1 MGILSFLSLPSS
13 GGLEYLSPTPVKV
26 EQDQMDAKVS
36 SSRELAINDISFNRR
51 QLTFVREY
59 LKDRNVTQAA
69 IRAGYSKKGAHVA
82 GYRLLR
88 DDRIIRVIRD
98 LELDMMRQA
107 VIDEA
112 WVLKHLKENCVRAI
126 EAEEFAVV
134 NRSLELIGKQIGMF
148 VDRANVNLLIDQIET
163 IEVRIVDPKEIDDVD
178 YSIDEKRRD

>member
-1 MGILSFLSLPSS
+1 
-13 GGLEYLSPTPVKV
+13 
-26 EQDQMDAKVS
+26 
-36 SSRELAINDISFNRR
+36 
-51 QLTFVREY
+51 
-59 LKDRNVTQAA
+59 
-69 IRAGYSKKGAHVA
+69 
-82 GYRLLR
+82 
-88 DDRIIRVIRD
+88 
-98 LELDMMRQA
+98 MMRQA